1 MSGRD
6 LISTAKERATDC
18 HGVIP
23 RCNVSGMRAAVL
35 FTLLSWGVASPAAEP
50 PVLRREVPAMAAT
63 PLRSVG
69 KLDLTLVPECS
80 ALWPSAKMPGVF
92 WTLSDSG
99 AKPRLV
105 PLRADGARVLGP
117 RGFWDGPLLNGA
129 TNVDWEAIAGDE
141 HGLMV
146 VGDVGNNVSRRKDLA
161 FYLFPEPAAGAAEVT
176 DVRKVSFAW
185 PDQTAFPDP
194 ELAHDCEAMFLLRG
208 KLYLLTKHRRDT
220 LTDLWRAEIPVKGE
234 RATLTKLARFDI
246 GGMVTDA
253 CLSPD
258 RTRLAVLT
266 YRNVWVFDLPPTGE
280 DFFRGRALYTPLSP
294 PVLSF
299 QLEGCAWADR
309 DHLLIGSEQG
319 DLFRVA
325 LAQLREVK

>member
-1 MSGRD
+1 
-6 LISTAKERATDC
+6 
-18 HGVIP
+18 
-23 RCNVSGMRAAVL
+23 MRTSLLLAGLVWAAVG
-35 FTLLSWGVASPAAEP
+35 SCAEP
-50 PVLRREVPAMAAT
+50 AVQRREPPAGEAIVLR
-63 PLRSVG
+63 SGG
-69 KLDLTLVPECS
+69 KLDSKLVPECS
-80 ALWPSAKMPGVF
+80 ALWPSPTQPGVF

-99 AKPRLV
+99 AKPRITPV
-105 PLRADGARVLGP
+105 RADGSRVVGP
-117 RGFWDGPLLNGA
+117 GGYWDGPMLRGA

-141 HGLMV
+141 RGQMV
-146 VGDVGNNVSRRKDLA
+146 VGDVGNNVSRRKELA
-161 FYLFPEPAAGAAEVT
+161 FYLFREPVAGTTEVA
-176 DVRKVSFAW
+176 DVRKVAFAW

-220 LTDLWRAEIPVKGE
+220 LTDLWRADLPATGD

-266 YRNVWVFDLPPTGE
+266 YRNVWVFDLPATGE
-280 DFFRGRALYTPLSP
+280 DFFRGRAVQATLSP

-299 QLEGCAWADR
+299 QLEGCAWADPAN
-309 DHLLIGSEQG
+309 LLLGSEQG
-319 DLFRVA
+319 DLFRVP
-325 LAQLREVK
+325 LGELREVK